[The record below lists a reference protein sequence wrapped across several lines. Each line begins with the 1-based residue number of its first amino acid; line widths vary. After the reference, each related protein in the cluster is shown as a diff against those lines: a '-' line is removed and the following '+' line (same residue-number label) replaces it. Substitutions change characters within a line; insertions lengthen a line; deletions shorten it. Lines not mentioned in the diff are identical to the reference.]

1 METAAGITGYGE
13 SYIAWYAPEVFRSLI
28 EHFGAVVLGE
38 DPFDIHA
45 LWRKMQIKALR
56 WAPMGPS
63 ISALGGVEIALWD
76 ILGKALDTLVYQ
88 LLGGKAHD
96 ELRCYTSIANA
107 NKPQAERLVN
117 EGYSALKVAHVGEML
132 QEHHISI
139 PDLIAQERAKV
150 EAMREVLGDSV
161 DLILD
166 PGMPFNRRPWMA
178 DTALRV
184 VRALDE
190 YQLLWMEQPV
200 LQTNVDDYVRIRQLV
215 ETPLAAGENET
226 TLHGYK
232 PFFEKRA
239 IDIVQP
245 DATWCGGIS
254 EDMKIMAAADA
265 HDMRIV
271 THSFSSAVGLAANYH
286 VGFANRNCFM
296 VRYPEKDNPFG
307 KALIGQAFEFD
318 DGYIRPTG
326 APGLGIEIPDD
337 LIEAYPFVPN
347 SGISHARSPFPR
359 PTDPKWRP
367 SNQDIAS
374 W

>member
-1 METAAGITGYGE
+1 METDAGITGYGE

-132 QEHHISI
+132 QERHIGI

-150 EAMREVLGDSV
+150 EAMREVLGGSV

-226 TLHGYK
+226 SLHGYK

-245 DATWCGGIS
+245 DVTWCGGIS
-254 EDMKIMAAADA
+254 
-265 HDMRIV
+265 
-271 THSFSSAVGLAANYH
+271 
-286 VGFANRNCFM
+286 
-296 VRYPEKDNPFG
+296 
-307 KALIGQAFEFD
+307 
-318 DGYIRPTG
+318 
-326 APGLGIEIPDD
+326 
-337 LIEAYPFVPN
+337 
-347 SGISHARSPFPR
+347 
-359 PTDPKWRP
+359 
-367 SNQDIAS
+367 
-374 W
+374 

>member
-1 METAAGITGYGE
+1 M
-13 SYIAWYAPEVFRSLI
+13 
-28 EHFGAVVLGE
+28 VLGE

-45 LWRKMQIKALR
+45 LWRKMQVKALR
-56 WAPMGPS
+56 WAPTGPS

-76 ILGKALDTLVYQ
+76 ILGKALDAPVYQ

-96 ELRCYTSIANA
+96 DLRCYTSIANA

-132 QEHHISI
+132 QERHISI

-150 EAMREVLGDSV
+150 EAMRDVLGDSV

-166 PGMPFNRRPWMA
+166 PGMPFNRKPWLA

-200 LQTNVDDYVRIRQLV
+200 LQTNVDDYVRIRQLT

-245 DATWCGGIS
+245 DTTWCGGIS

-265 HDMRIV
+265 YDMRTV

-296 VRYPEKDNPFG
+296 VRYPEKDNPFA
-307 KALIGQAFEFD
+307 KAMIGQAFEFD

-359 PTDPKWRP
+359 PTDPKWVP
-367 SNQDIAS
+367 SNRDIAS

>member
-1 METAAGITGYGE
+1 METDAGITGYGE

-28 EHFGAVVLGE
+28 EHFGAVVVGE

-45 LWRKMQIKALR
+45 LWRKMQVKALR
-56 WAPMGPS
+56 WAPTGPS

-76 ILGKALDTLVYQ
+76 ILGKALDTPVYQ

-96 ELRCYTSIANA
+96 DLRCYTSIANA

-132 QEHHISI
+132 QGRHISI

-166 PGMPFNRRPWMA
+166 PGMPFNRKPWLA

-200 LQTNVDDYVRIRQLV
+200 LQTNVDDYVRIRQLT

-265 HDMRIV
+265 HDMRTV

-296 VRYPEKDNPFG
+296 VRYPEKDNPFA
-307 KALIGQAFEFD
+307 KAMIGQAFEFD

-326 APGLGIEIPDD
+326 APGLGIEIPND
-337 LIEAYPFVPN
+337 LIEAYPFVPD

-359 PTDPKWRP
+359 PTDPKWSP
-367 SNQDIAS
+367 SNRDIAS

>member
-1 METAAGITGYGE
+1 MAE
-13 SYIAWYAPEVFRSLI
+13 SKSRCGTS
-28 EHFGAVVLGE
+28 
-38 DPFDIHA
+38 
-45 LWRKMQIKALR
+45 
-56 WAPMGPS
+56 
-63 ISALGGVEIALWD
+63 
-76 ILGKALDTLVYQ
+76 LGKALDAPVYQ

-96 ELRCYTSIANA
+96 DLRCYTSIANA
-107 NKPQAERLVN
+107 NKPQAQRLVD

-132 QEHHISI
+132 QERHISI
-139 PDLIAQERAKV
+139 PDLISQERAKV

-166 PGMPFNRRPWMA
+166 PGMPFNRKPWLA

-200 LQTNVDDYVRIRQLV
+200 LQTNVDDYVRIRELC

-226 TLHGYK
+226 LLHGYK

-245 DATWCGGIS
+245 DATWCGGIG

-296 VRYPEKDNPFG
+296 VRYPEK
-307 KALIGQAFEFD
+307 GQPVRQ
-318 DGYIRPTG
+318 G
-326 APGLGIEIPDD
+326 PD
-337 LIEAYPFVPN
+337 
-347 SGISHARSPFPR
+347 
-359 PTDPKWRP
+359 RP
-367 SNQDIAS
+367 SLRLRGRLHQAHGCAGAGHRHSRRTDRGVSLRPQQRHFARPVAVPTS
-374 W
+374 DRSEVEPLEPGHRVVVSGHPEFSEGLLK